1 MSEQVQEEWELG
13 DDAYSPG
20 PDLDPFAHQKPEL
33 ETRAWVWFGT
43 AENPIL

>member
-20 PDLDPFAHQKPEL
+20 PDLDPFAHQESEL
-33 ETRAWVWFGT
+33 EHWLWFGT
-43 AENPIL
+43 AEDPIL